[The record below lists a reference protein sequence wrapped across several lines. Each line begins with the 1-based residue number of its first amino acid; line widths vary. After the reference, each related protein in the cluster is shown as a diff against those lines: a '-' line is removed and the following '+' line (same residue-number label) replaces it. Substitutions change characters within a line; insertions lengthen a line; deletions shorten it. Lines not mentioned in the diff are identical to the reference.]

1 MQHLSSELKKIKKD
15 NFGKILRHQSEKIE
29 KLVKKKEEEP
39 PQQHIC
45 FDKISKEKDINS
57 NINQFSQYLSDIFTS
72 IKTLTND
79 YCIKLNQIIEKLN
92 NTNKKN
98 KNESQI
104 ILNMENYIYKTLKE
118 CTDIISKNFA
128 KVECQKD
135 EKDENLDKT
144 EQNIDQLEE
153 YLQLDINKME
163 FNRAAYLQEFNNFE
177 ISIIKEELDQKENY
191 DNDNDNKKKRI
202 MIKEDDID
210 DINNDNVSRILA
222 LQKSYFDISKKL
234 RDEFKQ
240 ILNMMHIKR
249 KFILKTIYNKFQ
261 LFLSCINDTGEKIN
275 KITNDENT
283 NNIFEDNEENSE
295 KMDENINDIF
305 KEDLYKFKFLSEFKT
320 IKESKNEIKNKRNN
334 FEYLYDKLDE
344 NNIENIA
351 KKLKK
356 YDIQFSKENTEQF
369 NVLQNNKI
377 IKSKIDLIINA
388 PLKFIPKEREN
399 FISLIK
405 SSVQNQILFLQY
417 LNNYRA
423 TGNLNLKELTI
434 NIFCEIFLHILMS
447 SKDFKSIQLCIILSQ
462 TYYYEKDKPADNE
475 GEGNKIFMI
484 NYMKKWQIFKNKVF
498 WKNYLDGLIDD
509 EIKKINEKKEK
520 KISTKQMTT
529 SVYSSIFT
537 MTKNMVDFGLDMDF
551 IINLTNEAFLKY
563 NISDNLKKDIINYLI
578 EELQAPIQK

>member
-191 DNDNDNKKKRI
+191 GNDDDNEKKKRI
-202 MIKEDDID
+202 MIKED

-240 ILNMMHIKR
+240 ILDMMHIKR
-249 KFILKTIYNKFQ
+249 KFILKTIYNEFQ

-509 EIKKINEKKEK
+509 EIKKINESKEK

>member
-144 EQNIDQLEE
+144 EQNINQLEE

-202 MIKEDDID
+202 MIKED

-295 KMDENINDIF
+295 KMDEKINDIF

-320 IKESKNEIKNKRNN
+320 IKESKNKIKNKRNN

-377 IKSKIDLIINA
+377 IKSKINLIINA

-509 EIKKINEKKEK
+509 EIKKINENKEK

-537 MTKNMVDFGLDMDF
+537 LTKNMVDFGLDMDF

>member
-144 EQNIDQLEE
+144 EQNINQLEE

-202 MIKEDDID
+202 MIKED

-283 NNIFEDNEENSE
+283 NNIFKDNEENSE
-295 KMDENINDIF
+295 KMDEKINDIF

-320 IKESKNEIKNKRNN
+320 IKESKNKIKNKRNN

-369 NVLQNNKI
+369 NILQNNKI
-377 IKSKIDLIINA
+377 IKSKINLIINA

-509 EIKKINEKKEK
+509 EIKKINESKEK

-537 MTKNMVDFGLDMDF
+537 LTKNMVDFGLDMDF

>member
-15 NFGKILRHQSEKIE
+15 NFGKILRHQSEKLE
-29 KLVKKKEEEP
+29 KLVKKKEEES

-45 FDKISKEKDINS
+45 FDEISKEKDINS

-92 NTNKKN
+92 NSNKKN

-144 EQNIDQLEE
+144 EQNINQLEE

-191 DNDNDNKKKRI
+191 DNDNKKKRI
-202 MIKEDDID
+202 MIKED

-283 NNIFEDNEENSE
+283 NNIFEDNEENTE
-295 KMDENINDIF
+295 KMDEKINDIF

-320 IKESKNEIKNKRNN
+320 IKESKSKIKNKRNN

-369 NVLQNNKI
+369 NVLKNNKI

-509 EIKKINEKKEK
+509 EIKKINENKEK

-537 MTKNMVDFGLDMDF
+537 LTKNMVDFGLDMDF

>member
-45 FDKISKEKDINS
+45 FDEISKEKDINS

-202 MIKEDDID
+202 MIKEDDI
-210 DINNDNVSRILA
+210 NNDNVSRILA

-249 KFILKTIYNKFQ
+249 KFILKTIYNEFQ

-509 EIKKINEKKEK
+509 EIKKINESKEK

>member
-45 FDKISKEKDINS
+45 FDEISKEKDINS

-191 DNDNDNKKKRI
+191 GNDDDNEKKKRI
-202 MIKEDDID
+202 MIKED

>member
-15 NFGKILRHQSEKIE
+15 NFGKILRHQSEKLE

-202 MIKEDDID
+202 MIKEDDI
-210 DINNDNVSRILA
+210 NNDNVSRILA

-240 ILNMMHIKR
+240 ILDMMHIKR

>member
-191 DNDNDNKKKRI
+191 DNDDDNEKKKRI
-202 MIKEDDID
+202 MIKEN

-295 KMDENINDIF
+295 KMDEKINDIF

-320 IKESKNEIKNKRNN
+320 IKESKNKIKNKRNN

-399 FISLIK
+399 FISFIK

-509 EIKKINEKKEK
+509 EIKKINESKEK

>member
-1 MQHLSSELKKIKKD
+1 MQHLSSELKKNKKD

-45 FDKISKEKDINS
+45 FDEISKEKDINS

-202 MIKEDDID
+202 MIKED

>member
-45 FDKISKEKDINS
+45 FDEISKEKDINS

-191 DNDNDNKKKRI
+191 DNDNKKKRI
-202 MIKEDDID
+202 MIKED

-249 KFILKTIYNKFQ
+249 KFILKTIYNEFQ

-509 EIKKINEKKEK
+509 EIKKINESKEK

-537 MTKNMVDFGLDMDF
+537 LTKNMVDFGLDMDF

>member
-144 EQNIDQLEE
+144 EQNINQLEE

-191 DNDNDNKKKRI
+191 DNDNKKKRI
-202 MIKEDDID
+202 MIKED

-295 KMDENINDIF
+295 KMDEKINDIF

-320 IKESKNEIKNKRNN
+320 IKESKNKIKNKRNN

-377 IKSKIDLIINA
+377 IKSKINLIINA

-509 EIKKINEKKEK
+509 EIKKINESKEK

>member
-98 KNESQI
+98 KNESQV

-202 MIKEDDID
+202 MIKEDDI
-210 DINNDNVSRILA
+210 NNDNVSRILA

-240 ILNMMHIKR
+240 ILDMMHIKR

-509 EIKKINEKKEK
+509 EIKKINESKEK

>member
-202 MIKEDDID
+202 MIKEDDI
-210 DINNDNVSRILA
+210 NNDNVSRILA

-240 ILNMMHIKR
+240 ILDMMHIKR
-249 KFILKTIYNKFQ
+249 KFILKTIYNEFQ

-275 KITNDENT
+275 KITN
-283 NNIFEDNEENSE
+283 EENSE
-295 KMDENINDIF
+295 KMDEKINDIF

>member
-202 MIKEDDID
+202 MIKEDDI
-210 DINNDNVSRILA
+210 NNDNVSRILA

-283 NNIFEDNEENSE
+283 NNIFEDNEENSK

-320 IKESKNEIKNKRNN
+320 IKESKNKIKNKRNN

>member
-104 ILNMENYIYKTLKE
+104 ILNMENYIYKILKE

-191 DNDNDNKKKRI
+191 GNDDDNEKKKRI
-202 MIKEDDID
+202 MIKED

-509 EIKKINEKKEK
+509 EIKKINENKEK

>member
-15 NFGKILRHQSEKIE
+15 NFGKILRHQSEKLE

-92 NTNKKN
+92 NSNKKN

-144 EQNIDQLEE
+144 EQNINQLEE

-191 DNDNDNKKKRI
+191 DNDNKKKRI
-202 MIKEDDID
+202 MIKED

-283 NNIFEDNEENSE
+283 NNIFEDNEENTE
-295 KMDENINDIF
+295 KMDEKINDIF

-320 IKESKNEIKNKRNN
+320 IKESKSKIKNKRNN

-369 NVLQNNKI
+369 NVLKNNKI

-509 EIKKINEKKEK
+509 EIKKINENKEK

-537 MTKNMVDFGLDMDF
+537 LTKNMVDFGLDMDF

>member
-45 FDKISKEKDINS
+45 FDEISKEKDINS

-191 DNDNDNKKKRI
+191 DNDNKKKRI
-202 MIKEDDID
+202 MIKED

>member
-29 KLVKKKEEEP
+29 KLVKKKEDEP

-202 MIKEDDID
+202 MIKED

>member
-191 DNDNDNKKKRI
+191 DNDDDNEKKKRI
-202 MIKEDDID
+202 MIKED

-295 KMDENINDIF
+295 KMDEKINDIF

-509 EIKKINEKKEK
+509 EIKKINESKEK

>member
-202 MIKEDDID
+202 MIKED

>member
-191 DNDNDNKKKRI
+191 GNDDDNEKKKRI
-202 MIKEDDID
+202 MIKED

-295 KMDENINDIF
+295 KMDENINGIF

-509 EIKKINEKKEK
+509 EIKKINESKEK

>member
-191 DNDNDNKKKRI
+191 DNDNKKKRI
-202 MIKEDDID
+202 MIKED

-249 KFILKTIYNKFQ
+249 KFILKTIYNEFQ

-295 KMDENINDIF
+295 KMDEKINDIF

-509 EIKKINEKKEK
+509 EIKKINESKEK

>member
-15 NFGKILRHQSEKIE
+15 NFGKILRHQSEKLE

-98 KNESQI
+98 EGGSQI

-144 EQNIDQLEE
+144 EQNINQLEE

-202 MIKEDDID
+202 MIKED

-295 KMDENINDIF
+295 KMDEKINDIF

-320 IKESKNEIKNKRNN
+320 IKESKNKIKNKRNN

-377 IKSKIDLIINA
+377 IKSKINLIINA

-509 EIKKINEKKEK
+509 EIKKINESKEK

-537 MTKNMVDFGLDMDF
+537 LTKNMVDFGLDMDF

>member
-191 DNDNDNKKKRI
+191 DNDNKKKRI
-202 MIKEDDID
+202 MIKED

-240 ILNMMHIKR
+240 ILDMMHIKR

-295 KMDENINDIF
+295 KIDENINDIF

-509 EIKKINEKKEK
+509 EIKKINESKEK

>member
-202 MIKEDDID
+202 MIKEDDI
-210 DINNDNVSRILA
+210 NNDNVSRILA

-249 KFILKTIYNKFQ
+249 KFILKTIYNEFQ

-295 KMDENINDIF
+295 KIDENINDIF

-509 EIKKINEKKEK
+509 EIKKINESKEK

>member
-202 MIKEDDID
+202 MIKEDDI
-210 DINNDNVSRILA
+210 NNDNVSRILA

-295 KMDENINDIF
+295 KIDENINDIF

>member
-144 EQNIDQLEE
+144 EQNINQLEE

-202 MIKEDDID
+202 MIKED

-283 NNIFEDNEENSE
+283 NNIFEDNKENSE
-295 KMDENINDIF
+295 KMDEKINDIF

-320 IKESKNEIKNKRNN
+320 IKESKNKIKNKRNN

-377 IKSKIDLIINA
+377 IKSKINLIINA

-475 GEGNKIFMI
+475 GEGNKIFML

-509 EIKKINEKKEK
+509 EIKKINENKEK
-520 KISTKQMTT
+520 KITTKQMTT

>member
-191 DNDNDNKKKRI
+191 GNDDDNEKKKRI
-202 MIKEDDID
+202 MIKED

-399 FISLIK
+399 FISFIK

-509 EIKKINEKKEK
+509 EIKKINESKEK

>member
-144 EQNIDQLEE
+144 EQNINQLEE

-202 MIKEDDID
+202 MIKED

-295 KMDENINDIF
+295 KMDEKINDIF

>member
-202 MIKEDDID
+202 MIKEDDI
-210 DINNDNVSRILA
+210 NNDNVSRILA

-240 ILNMMHIKR
+240 ILDMMHIKR
-249 KFILKTIYNKFQ
+249 KFILKTIYNEFQ

-295 KMDENINDIF
+295 KMDEKINDIF

-320 IKESKNEIKNKRNN
+320 IKESKNKIKNKRNN

>member
-191 DNDNDNKKKRI
+191 DNDNKKKRI
-202 MIKEDDID
+202 MIKED

-295 KMDENINDIF
+295 KIDENINDIF

>member
-72 IKTLTND
+72 IKILTND

-202 MIKEDDID
+202 MIKED

>member
-202 MIKEDDID
+202 MIKEDDI
-210 DINNDNVSRILA
+210 NNDNVSRILA

-295 KMDENINDIF
+295 KMDEKINDIF

>member
-202 MIKEDDID
+202 MIKEDDI
-210 DINNDNVSRILA
+210 NNDNVSRILA

-240 ILNMMHIKR
+240 ILDMMHIKR

>member
-191 DNDNDNKKKRI
+191 GNDDDNEKKKRI
-202 MIKEDDID
+202 MIKED

-295 KMDENINDIF
+295 KMDENINGIF

>member
-15 NFGKILRHQSEKIE
+15 NFGKILRHQSEKLE

-191 DNDNDNKKKRI
+191 GNDDDNEKKKRI
-202 MIKEDDID
+202 MIKED

>member
-202 MIKEDDID
+202 MIKEDDI
-210 DINNDNVSRILA
+210 NNDNVSRILA

-240 ILNMMHIKR
+240 ILDMMHIKR
-249 KFILKTIYNKFQ
+249 KFILKTIYNEFQ

-509 EIKKINEKKEK
+509 EIKKINESKEK

>member
-191 DNDNDNKKKRI
+191 GNDDDNEKKKRV
-202 MIKEDDID
+202 MIKED

-295 KMDENINDIF
+295 KMDEKINDIF

-509 EIKKINEKKEK
+509 EIKKINESKEK

>member
-191 DNDNDNKKKRI
+191 DNDDDNEKKKRI
-202 MIKEDDID
+202 MIKED

-509 EIKKINEKKEK
+509 EIKKINESKEK

>member
-202 MIKEDDID
+202 MIKEDDI
-210 DINNDNVSRILA
+210 NNDNVSRILA

-240 ILNMMHIKR
+240 ILYMMHIKR

-509 EIKKINEKKEK
+509 EIKKINESKEK